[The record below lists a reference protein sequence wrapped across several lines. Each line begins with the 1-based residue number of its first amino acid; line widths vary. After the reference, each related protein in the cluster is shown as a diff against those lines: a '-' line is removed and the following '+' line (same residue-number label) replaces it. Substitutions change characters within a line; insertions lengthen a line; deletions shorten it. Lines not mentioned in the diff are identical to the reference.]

1 MEKQVWAAP
10 SQLFWH
16 QILITG
22 DCIEGGNDHLV
33 FGGRLSD
40 HAGTDAGG
48 PAGDS
53 RKSQHL
59 LDLTKSRGS

>member
-16 QILITG
+16 QMLTTG
-22 DCIEGGNDHLV
+22 DCIQHGAGYLV

-40 HAGTDAGG
+40 SAGTDAGG
-48 PAGDS
+48 PLETAAKVS
-53 RKSQHL
+53 IF
-59 LDLTKSRGS
+59 